1 MLDLRK
7 SPDSGSHRTEE
18 LGRSVDV
25 ADEQEYAYLQ
35 ETIIVSPRS
44 LPEIRCT
51 EQQKQEVRLNEFL
64 LPVVMKRDLLQ
75 GRW

>member
-1 MLDLRK
+1 MDLRK
-7 SPDSGSHRTEE
+7 SPKSVSDRTEE
-18 LGRSVDV
+18 PGVSVGV
-25 ADEQEYAYLQ
+25 ADEHEDECLQ
-35 ETIIVSPRS
+35 EIIIVSPRS

-51 EQQKQEVRLNEFL
+51 EQQKQEVRLNEIL